1 MTSAKF
7 EDIKITGIIM
17 DEIGEPRNDGTPGS
31 ALYSIPFSLS
41 ETPDTEWSR
50 LFVRNWDN
58 PPSYTTMHRPR
69 IARVIGAT
77 VVLNGTTIEEVEK
90 YHKKTLQLAVSVT
103 NQQYREMRAKEAE
116 SRVLEEAARQEHRR
130 QVEDA
135 ANRIK
140 FD

>member
-1 MTSAKF
+1 MTNTKF

-41 ETPDTEWSR
+41 QTPGREWSR

-58 PPSYTTMHRPR
+58 PPSYTMMHRPR
-69 IARVIGAT
+69 IARVNGAT

-90 YHKKTLQLAVSVT
+90 YHKKTLQLAVLR
-103 NQQYREMRAKEAE
+103 NE
-116 SRVLEEAARQEHRR
+116 SAIQRITSKTTGKPFTARGLTPRT
-130 QVEDA
+130 
-135 ANRIK
+135 
-140 FD
+140 

>member
-1 MTSAKF
+1 MTCAKF

-58 PPSYTTMHRPR
+58 PPSFTTMHRPR
-69 IARVIGAT
+69 IASVYGAK
-77 VVLNGTTIEEVEK
+77 VVLNRTTIEEVER
-90 YHKKTLQLAVSVT
+90 YHEKTLQLAVSVT
-103 NQQYREMRAKEAE
+103 NQQHRELRAKEAE

-130 QVEDA
+130 QVEDV

>member
-1 MTSAKF
+1 MTNAKF

-58 PPSYTTMHRPR
+58 PPSYTMMHRPR
-69 IARVIGAT
+69 IARVNGAT

-90 YHKKTLQLAVSVT
+90 YHKKTLQLAVSET
-103 NQQYREMRAKEAE
+103 NRQYKELQAKLQE
-116 SRVLEEAARQEHRR
+116 SRSRQEASLQEHSRH
-130 QVEDA
+130 VEDIA
-135 ANRIK
+135 SRIK